1 MGIAQVLVNSLIVAS
16 EYGMLAIGLTMVY
29 DVLKFANFAHTEFA
43 TLGAY
48 LAFLFNVTF
57 GFNIILS
64 VILAAL
70 LTGVIAIG
78 LDRAVFKWLRGA
90 GAVTLMI
97 TSFGLAI
104 ALRNTVRAVWG
115 PKPLSYALP
124 LQRPLV
130 FAGVRI
136 TPLHIVIIATA
147 FAFML
152 FLHFLLHETRLGKAM
167 RATSDNP
174 ELAQASGIATEK
186 IIIWVW
192 FISAALAA
200 TGGSL
205 IGMETYL
212 KPIMGFAIII
222 PVFCAAI
229 LGGIGNPY
237 GALLGAL
244 IVGLA
249 ENLGLYFNFADLVN
263 LGGLFHF
270 VKEWYIPTGYKP
282 AISFIILIAIL
293 LIQPTG
299 ILGRKRAR

>member
-1 MGIAQVLVNSLIVAS
+1 MDIAQILVNSLIKAG
-16 EYGMLAIGLTMVY
+16 ELGLLAVGLTMVY
-29 DVLKFANFAHTEFA
+29 DILKFANFAHVEFA
-43 TLGAY
+43 MVGAY
-48 LAFLFNVTF
+48 LAFFFNVTLS
-57 GFNIILS
+57 FNIFLAVILS
-64 VILAAL
+64 AL
-70 LTGVIAIG
+70 LTGIIAIG
-78 LDRAVFKWLRGA
+78 LDRTIFRRLRGA

-104 ALRNTVRAVWG
+104 ALRNIVRAVWG
-115 PKPLSYALP
+115 PAPRSYPLP
-124 LQRPLV
+124 LQKPLIL
-130 FAGVRI
+130 GGIRI

-147 FAFML
+147 LAFML
-152 FLHFLLHETRLGKAM
+152 FLHFLLHKTRLGKAM

-174 ELAQASGIATEK
+174 DLAQASGIATEK
-186 IIIWVW
+186 IITWVW

-200 TGGSL
+200 IGGSL
-205 IGMETYL
+205 IGLETYL

-249 ENLGLYFNFADLVN
+249 ENFGLHFNFAHLVN
-263 LGGLFHF
+263 FGGLFHF
-270 VKEWYIPTGYKP
+270 VDNWYIPTGYKA
-282 AISFIILIAIL
+282 AISFTILIAIL
-293 LIQPTG
+293 LIQPRG